1 MLGTV
6 VVGDD
11 RVVERC
17 VLLHEVL
24 LGLFTVHMKNLHIES
39 HTIERAYTSELRKG
53 RTIELNLRVWLT
65 RDARE
70 SAFC

>member
-24 LGLFTVHMKNLHIES
+24 LGLFTVHENVYTLH
-39 HTIERAYTSELRKG
+39 
-53 RTIELNLRVWLT
+53 V
-65 RDARE
+65 
-70 SAFC
+70 